1 MTLKQRDQF
10 FRKRLPAMVRN
21 LLCNALH
28 NLRHPGMRDGVY
40 DILNSFRPVGAC
52 HLLDANPGAAPP
64 AKSFW
69 PLRGEDKTL

>member
-52 HLLDANPGAAPP
+52 HLLAHPGAAPP